1 MGKEKL
7 IGEIENQV
15 IHLVGSP
22 LYEFRLE
29 NHYQPVIGEG
39 CLDAEIVFVG
49 EAPGKNEALSG
60 RPFCGRAGKILDELL
75 GETCLR
81 REDVY
86 ITNIVKDRPPNNR
99 QPTKEEVQIYSP
111 FLIQQLEI
119 IQPKIV
125 VTLGSTSTRFA
136 FDHLNVAG
144 EFKAFGEVEGRQF
157 EMILDGHRLLLYPLY
172 HPAYAIYQRK
182 NLPKLR
188 ERFRQIPALL
198 EGEIPEKN

>member
-7 IGEIENQV
+7 ILEIENQV
-15 IHLVGSP
+15 NLLVESP

-29 NHYQPVIGEG
+29 NHYLPVIGEG
-39 CLDAEIVFVG
+39 CLDAEIIFIG

-75 GETCLR
+75 VEAGLR

-99 QPTKEEVQIYSP
+99 RPTDKEVEIYRP

-119 IQPKIV
+119 IQPKFV
-125 VTLGSTSTRFA
+125 VTLGGTSTRFA
-136 FDHLNVAG
+136 FDSLHVEGA
-144 EFKAFGEVEGRQF
+144 FQSFGEVEGRQF
-157 EMILDGHRLLLYPLY
+157 EMILDGHRMLLFPLY
-172 HPAYAIYQRK
+172 HPAYAIYQRT
-182 NLPKLR
+182 NLPKMR

-198 EGEIPEKN
+198 EGENPDKN